1 MDWKQKWIDGVLE
14 EIPEGGFRRRLEG
27 ELRDHLET
35 QYRALL
41 EGGGAEDEARAE
53 ALRLMGEAE
62 TLREEYEA
70 AWRRRPEARVWGCL
84 GWLAALFFGGM
95 MLFWAYCL
103 VVILFDT
110 LPNIAVGEKTWAAWL
125 GNGALRF
132 FVGALFFWV
141 PFAAEAALL
150 RQLLGGYRRRGTLI
164 AAGLL
169 ATWALSTAA
178 LVILCLEIG
187 EYSQYGLLPPTWPE
201 RLALFYRDM
210 QDGTPWITPGYHLMS
225 IAGCGAL
232 GWIFRRRR
240 GGKEKT
246 AA

>member
-1 MDWKQKWIDGVLE
+1 MDWKQSWINEVLAE
-14 EIPEGGFRRRLEG
+14 VPAGGFRRRLEG

-53 ALRLMGEAE
+53 ALRLMGEPEA
-62 TLREEYEA
+62 LREEYEA
-70 AWRRRPEARVWGCL
+70 AWRRRPEARVWACL
-84 GWLAALFFGGM
+84 GWLAALFFGGVT
-95 MLFWAYCL
+95 LCWTYFLAL
-103 VVILFDT
+103 ILFVT
-110 LPNIAVGEKTWAAWL
+110 LPSIAVGGETWAAWL
-125 GNGALRF
+125 GNGAFRALP
-132 FVGALFFWV
+132 GALCFWV
-141 PFAAEAALL
+141 PFGVEAALL

-164 AAGLL
+164 GLGLL
-169 ATWALSTAA
+169 ASWALGTAA
-178 LVILCLEIG
+178 LVIVCFAVG

-201 RLALFYRDM
+201 RLALFYRDI

-225 IAGCGAL
+225 IAGCGVL